1 MAAEDIEKKVRKMS
15 SQKPESGKD
24 LQQLQEAQNQIVQ
37 INAERQGNLQM
48 ARLENNANAA
58 NNETMSQ
65 AVEMASLGGLGGAAV
80 QQQVQAM
87 NPQTQAVLGKYGLGQ
102 PRVQRSSSRNVQVTP
117 QKITINNNT
126 TNTTT
131 NNVAVPAANIGGPVQ
146 GRTLAIKQDESQ
158 ARFKTWISNAFAK
171 QNQQAAVREKE
182 YQRREWSLT
191 RSTNKLMKHLSD
203 LGKSVSERLNPQK
216 LASSVGNQFK
226 TILFLFGTTFL
237 AKNWEKVIS
246 IGASIERFFFGE
258 VTSRDKNG
266 KVVSR
271 GDSELGKFLK
281 KLFGGQESETVG
293 EAFRKFWYNPD
304 GKGGHGLLEL
314 IFAKFRRWF
323 DEGISEDGKGKS
335 GGGVISQLVTRLKQ
349 WFEEGM
355 AAAGKIEPPKDLL
368 SKEPVEAIKDL
379 FGYLTGVLSCLFT
392 GKDGLKSHL
401 MKETDAAADK
411 ALRSRDSEW
420 GRSSEEDY
428 HKAISEK
435 NLSWMG
441 LSKYQS
447 LGGVNQGDL
456 AEGWNN
462 GKYSTH
468 LFSNDITSEGKLTGT
483 AGSLF
488 RQTAAINAMVKDENM
503 MHTAAFTKSIN
514 NLDEYMKRSD
524 SFGIPFHDTSH
535 LKSFGLN
542 NNDIDYLKRSGKL
555 KKKKFVQVVDLKSED
570 EIKQEKKHAT
580 SSDMESARAAL
591 NAGIRQT
598 VKDKSGI
605 NSMFRVLGVVGGML
619 LLAPVTGGSSIAIGL
634 GTLGALAT
642 SASLANEVDNIWNS
656 PFVQAGITKAVTNN
670 EYDWVQPFTIRTV
683 PEDQVGNR
691 TVVKNAAEFEK
702 YVLDHSGWQDVKQK
716 MGLLEKDEK
725 GNIVSEVPID
735 LGNESFRN
743 KVDTIYGSGYYSLT
757 GESELPETRDI
768 NSLSAWDKLGD
779 VERLEQEH
787 REYWENFEKIRKKSY
802 DEIAKNNRF
811 YKSMDYISGGIDS
824 AKDYLGLE
832 RKYPSL
838 TKDQGEFIR
847 KMREAYSKRFKELG
861 IDEKYIDALVA
872 QDAIESGWGTSDL
885 ATKSNNFG
893 GLKNGNKGWQKFNSL
908 EDYINS
914 KVDLLRNENG
924 YYKNAFNG
932 DDIDTMMNRV
942 ASVYDPKNNK
952 YAGTW
957 KDVYNSV
964 SRYNPLSTEEIKS
977 LRNQGKYAEADLA
990 SSSWEK
996 IEDILRAGGVTDFI
1010 AGKTKREAEEAGNSG
1025 NNSYHT
1031 TENLALDIVP
1041 TDGNFERLKQQMLS
1055 SPLIQ
1060 EYFKKRG
1067 LGVLDE
1073 TTDEMLKKTGGTGYH
1088 FHIGPDRSSVDTWLA
1103 WNKEFNS
1110 NNSNEGGVY
1119 YADNYVEERK
1129 PESNYLSQ
1137 LVLDEKSYNPEFSM
1151 PSFNSSP
1158 FLASTSFTTPN
1169 SATKVPT
1176 IDTPMISAKTI
1187 GKEITSSNND
1197 SATISDILKT
1207 TNLLNDN
1214 IKLLQ
1219 QGQLAQV
1226 QATTSIASGLG
1237 NMTITV
1243 NSGGDK
1249 KIPTAGWTKEPYA

>member
-216 LASSVGNQFK
+216 LASSVGNQFR

-435 NLSWMG
+435 NLAWMG

-642 SASLANEVDNIWNS
+642 SASLVNEVDNIWNS

-702 YVLDHSGWQDVKQK
+702 YVLDHSGWRDVKQK

-725 GNIVSEVPID
+725 GNIVNEVPID

-824 AKDYLGLE
+824 ARDYLGLGKE
-832 RKYPSL
+832 IKYPPLTQDRKDFVDKMRSVYKSVLEEKGIDTKYTDVLVAQSALESNWGENQSGKFNLSGIKADKDDISKGLYTICNTYEYENGVKVPKRAPFRDFESLEDFAEYKVNFVNRKQYKAFDGDSINDYINRVVKGGYATAPDYGKILADVVNNIQKSYPSL
-838 TKDQGEFIR
+838 DTITPEKDEMG
-847 KMREAYSKRFKELG
+847 
-861 IDEKYIDALVA
+861 DV
-872 QDAIESGWGTSDL
+872 
-885 ATKSNNFG
+885 
-893 GLKNGNKGWQKFNSL
+893 
-908 EDYINS
+908 
-914 KVDLLRNENG
+914 KVDPTTYMAEN
-924 YYKNAFNG
+924 
-932 DDIDTMMNRV
+932 
-942 ASVYDPKNNK
+942 
-952 YAGTW
+952 
-957 KDVYNSV
+957 
-964 SRYNPLSTEEIKS
+964 
-977 LRNQGKYAEADLA
+977 
-990 SSSWEK
+990 
-996 IEDILRAGGVTDFI
+996 I
-1010 AGKTKREAEEAGNSG
+1010 AA
-1025 NNSYHT
+1025 
-1031 TENLALDIVP
+1031 P
-1041 TDGNFERLKQQMLS
+1041 
-1055 SPLIQ
+1055 
-1060 EYFKKRG
+1060 
-1067 LGVLDE
+1067 
-1073 TTDEMLKKTGGTGYH
+1073 
-1088 FHIGPDRSSVDTWLA
+1088 
-1103 WNKEFNS
+1103 
-1110 NNSNEGGVY
+1110 
-1119 YADNYVEERK
+1119 DNYVEEKK

-1137 LVLDEKSYNPEFSM
+1137 LVLDEKSYNPEFSI
-1151 PSFNSSP
+1151 PSFNSP

>member
-15 SQKPESGKD
+15 SQKPEDGKD

-102 PRVQRSSSRNVQVTP
+102 PKVQRTSSRSVQVTP

-237 AKNWEKVIS
+237 AKNWEKVIEY
-246 IGASIERFFFGE
+246 GAKIENFLFGARGE
-258 VTSRDKNG
+258 GINGERGKSGLSKMLISAFGGDPNNEKSTVLNSLKDLFYTGDKNRAGVFDIILEKVKHFFEIRGEAVKTLKVPTIDPKNMGESLQRIIGYLGDIFKVMLSGPGATRDAITSEMRRDG
-266 KVVSR
+266 KI
-271 GDSELGKFLK
+271 DSLNSETGRKGSNDDRKIVEDELGSNRKEVHQGDTGTLILSNRNFLTGREFNKEGLLKTDATSVISQARDITRHISNASNTGEINTSAVISGYNQLKSAAERSESGRIPVEKTWLISQLRRGQDNSRLKNLINSNDIITKRYKFIIRPRTKDELYNK
-281 KLFGGQESETVG
+281 DRYSALAEGLMRDEALDEVGAGWLGKYGADLAGHQQSDMTKAWAVTGRFLFGG
-293 EAFRKFWYNPD
+293 
-304 GKGGHGLLEL
+304 
-314 IFAKFRRWF
+314 
-323 DEGISEDGKGKS
+323 
-335 GGGVISQLVTRLKQ
+335 
-349 WFEEGM
+349 
-355 AAAGKIEPPKDLL
+355 KI
-368 SKEPVEAIKDL
+368 
-379 FGYLTGVLSCLFT
+379 
-392 GKDGLKSHL
+392 
-401 MKETDAAADK
+401 
-411 ALRSRDSEW
+411 
-420 GRSSEEDY
+420 
-428 HKAISEK
+428 K
-435 NLSWMG
+435 NLIDANRSQEM
-441 LSKYQS
+441 
-447 LGGVNQGDL
+447 
-456 AEGWNN
+456 
-462 GKYSTH
+462 
-468 LFSNDITSEGKLTGT
+468 
-483 AGSLF
+483 
-488 RQTAAINAMVKDENM
+488 
-503 MHTAAFTKSIN
+503 
-514 NLDEYMKRSD
+514 LDE
-524 SFGIPFHDTSH
+524 
-535 LKSFGLN
+535 LKEHEIL
-542 NNDIDYLKRSGKL
+542 
-555 KKKKFVQVVDLKSED
+555 DL
-570 EIKQEKKHAT
+570 
-580 SSDMESARAAL
+580 
-591 NAGIRQT
+591 
-598 VKDKSGI
+598 
-605 NSMFRVLGVVGGML
+605 
-619 LLAPVTGGSSIAIGL
+619 
-634 GTLGALAT
+634 
-642 SASLANEVDNIWNS
+642 
-656 PFVQAGITKAVTNN
+656 
-670 EYDWVQPFTIRTV
+670 V
-683 PEDQVGNR
+683 PEDASMEDGWHSPKSKDLKDKVFEFYEVTPKVIDEAVRNFTENDNATASDSSLE
-691 TVVKNAAEFEK
+691 TVQSVQAR
-702 YVLDHSGWQDVKQK
+702 L
-716 MGLLEKDEK
+716 
-725 GNIVSEVPID
+725 
-735 LGNESFRN
+735 
-743 KVDTIYGSGYYSLT
+743 
-757 GESELPETRDI
+757 I
-768 NSLSAWDKLGD
+768 NSAKKYGKEITYVGSENLE
-779 VERLEQEH
+779 ERIKSLNDLESKEKELKQEQE
-787 REYWENFEKIRKKSY
+787 EQWKNSNVKKSI
-802 DEIAKNNRF
+802 DN
-811 YKSMDYISGGIDS
+811 ISEGVSSAVDS
-824 AKDYLGLE
+824 ARDYLGLE

-847 KMREAYSKRFKELG
+847 KMREAYSKKFKELG

-924 YYKNAFNG
+924 YYKNAFNC

-977 LRNQGKYAEADLA
+977 LRNQGKYTEADLA

-1010 AGKTKREAEEAGNSG
+1010 AGKTKREAGEAGNSG

-1119 YADNYVEERK
+1119 YADNYVEEKK

-1151 PSFNSSP
+1151 PSFNSP

>member
-1 MAAEDIEKKVRKMS
+1 MAAEDIENKVRKMS
-15 SQKPESGKD
+15 SQKPEDGKD

-37 INAERQGNLQM
+37 INAERQRNLQT

-146 GRTLAIKQDESQ
+146 GRSLAIKQDESQ

-191 RSTNKLMKHLSD
+191 RSTSKLMKHLSD

-216 LASSVGNQFK
+216 LASSVGNQFR

-293 EAFRKFWYNPD
+293 DAFRKLFWNP
-304 GKGGHGLLEL
+304 
-314 IFAKFRRWF
+314 
-323 DEGISEDGKGKS
+323 S
-335 GGGVISQLVTRLKQ
+335 GEGGVGI
-349 WFEEGM
+349 F
-355 AAAGKIEPPKDLL
+355 DLL
-368 SKEPVEAIKDL
+368 LKKINKFFEVRGAALEAIKPPSSFDSMDDNAL
-379 FGYLTGVLSCLFT
+379 GGLAGFFKDAIGYLGNI
-392 GKDGLKSHL
+392 LKI
-401 MKETDAAADK
+401 MIAGPKAAKEFISKKIKTRA
-411 ALRSRDSEW
+411 RSESFE
-420 GRSSEEDY
+420 EEDGRVGHENRVGY
-428 HKAISEK
+428 IASNDWNEK
-435 NLSWMG
+435 GSNRRTAHMG
-441 LSKYQS
+441 LSGS
-447 LGGVNQGDL
+447 VLGERNYITREDFDSNGDL
-456 AEGWNN
+456 NLNVG
-462 GKYSTH
+462 STTAQ
-468 LFSNDITSEGKLTGT
+468 LRNIDRFKSLASTEGKVGVAQVVQGYKDLKN
-483 AGSLF
+483 
-488 RQTAAINAMVKDENM
+488 AAIKNEG
-503 MHTAAFTKSIN
+503 
-514 NLDEYMKRSD
+514 R
-524 SFGIPFHDTSH
+524 IP
-535 LKSFGLN
+535 L
-542 NNDIDYLKRSGKL
+542 RSGYVYTSL
-555 KKKKFVQVVDLKSED
+555 KEGDSKRGDQQIKNFISSGDIINKDYRVVIRPRTRD
-570 EIKQEKKHAT
+570 EIGANSISPKLAAAISYASDKAIESMGGGGAEKHIKDALFQRTT
-580 SSDMESARAAL
+580 SGRY
-591 NAGIRQT
+591 
-598 VKDKSGI
+598 KS
-605 NSMFRVLGVVGGML
+605 
-619 LLAPVTGGSSIAIGL
+619 
-634 GTLGALAT
+634 
-642 SASLANEVDNIWNS
+642 W
-656 PFVQAGITKAVTNN
+656 
-670 EYDWVQPFTIRTV
+670 
-683 PEDQVGNR
+683 
-691 TVVKNAAEFEK
+691 VKNATRA
-702 YVLDHSGWQDVKQK
+702 GWQTISWIPGIPNSDVAMAYAEYVDAKDLRENLEDHEILDIVPK
-716 MGLLEKDEK
+716 EVIDKGLPDGWSLPKNKSLLEP
-725 GNIVSEVPID
+725 IPVSEVTPRVID
-735 LGNESFRN
+735 QMVKNYTGNDLFN
-743 KVDTIYGSGYYSLT
+743 ADTDSIEYF
-757 GESELPETRDI
+757 
-768 NSLSAWDKLGD
+768 AAVQKKLED
-779 VERLEQEH
+779 AA
-787 REYWENFEKIRKKSY
+787 KKSGKEISY
-802 DEIAKNNRF
+802 IEDFNYIESYNKLSKLAERERELDEDFNKAYLGSRP
-811 YKSMDYISGGIDS
+811 YKSGKYISEGVSSAIDS
-824 AKDYLGLE
+824 ARNYLGLE

-872 QDAIESGWGTSDL
+872 QDAIESEWGTSDL

-1010 AGKTKREAEEAGNSG
+1010 AGKTKREAGEAGNSG

-1137 LVLDEKSYNPEFSM
+1137 LVLDEKSYNPEFSI
-1151 PSFNSSP
+1151 PSFNSP